1 MNVVKFGQL
10 KFDAYDS
17 ILLTKIRLQIV
28 DILEKYLLAICFI
41 DNKRYA
47 MEDMSMSDLISHI
60 YIKLYANRFNLCT
73 LEK

>member
-28 DILEKYLLAICFI
+28 DILEKYLLPICFI
-41 DNKRYA
+41 VNKRYA
-47 MEDMSMSDLISHI
+47 VEDMS
-60 YIKLYANRFNLCT
+60 T
-73 LEK
+73 